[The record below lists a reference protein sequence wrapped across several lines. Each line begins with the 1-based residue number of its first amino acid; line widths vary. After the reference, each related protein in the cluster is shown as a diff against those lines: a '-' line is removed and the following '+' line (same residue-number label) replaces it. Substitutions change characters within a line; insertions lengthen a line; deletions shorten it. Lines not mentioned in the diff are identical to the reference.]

1 MIVHII
7 LASEKLRQED
17 NGFIASRITLRPF
30 LKSKQKQLAVVA
42 HIFSPSME
50 ESVKRVLWGLRPAWS
65 SSTFWASWDC
75 PVRP

>member
-30 LKSKQKQLAVVA
+30 KSKQKQLAVVA

-50 ESVKRVLWGLRPAWS
+50 ESSRGYSGV
-65 SSTFWASWDC
+65 
-75 PVRP
+75 